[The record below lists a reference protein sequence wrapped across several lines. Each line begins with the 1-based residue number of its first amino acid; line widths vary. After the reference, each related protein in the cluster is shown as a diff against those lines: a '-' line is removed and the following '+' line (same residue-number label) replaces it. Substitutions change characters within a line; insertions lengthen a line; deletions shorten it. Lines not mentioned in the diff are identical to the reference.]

1 MVEENLFADDSRK
14 GVGSS
19 NMGLGELLVGSSDG
33 GASVTAPT
41 MWEFEKKQMSAQITL
56 LNTQL
61 QAETSSRIEAQV
73 WGMNCTYYGRD
84 KFIDYNSVV
93 FGVKFFIHHS

>member
-1 MVEENLFADDSRK
+1 MIEENLFADDSRK

-19 NMGLGELLVGSSDG
+19 NVGLGELLIGSSNG
-33 GASVTAPT
+33 SASVTAPA

-73 WGMNCTYYGRD
+73 WGINC
-84 KFIDYNSVV
+84 VL
-93 FGVKFFIHHS
+93 

>member
-1 MVEENLFADDSRK
+1 MIEENLFADDSRK
-14 GVGSS
+14 GAGSS
-19 NMGLGELLVGSSDG
+19 SMGLGELLTGAGNG
-33 GASVTAPT
+33 GTSITAPA

-73 WGMNCTYYGRD
+73 FC
-84 KFIDYNSVV
+84 
-93 FGVKFFIHHS
+93 

>member
-1 MVEENLFADDSRK
+1 MIEENLFADDSRK
-14 GVGSS
+14 GVGSTS
-19 NMGLGELLVGSSDG
+19 VGVGEFLS
-33 GASVTAPT
+33 GASNGGTSVSVPA

-73 WGMNCTYYGRD
+73 
-84 KFIDYNSVV
+84 F
-93 FGVKFFIHHS
+93 

>member
-1 MVEENLFADDSRK
+1 
-14 GVGSS
+14 
-19 NMGLGELLVGSSDG
+19 MGLGELLTSASNG
-33 GASVTAPT
+33 GTSVTAPA

-73 WGMNCTYYGRD
+73 
-84 KFIDYNSVV
+84 F
-93 FGVKFFIHHS
+93 

>member
-1 MVEENLFADDSRK
+1 MIEENLFADDSRK
-14 GVGSS
+14 GAGSS
-19 NMGLGELLVGSSDG
+19 SMGLGELLTNDG
-33 GASVTAPT
+33 DTSVTAPA

-73 WGMNCTYYGRD
+73 FYIVCILV
-84 KFIDYNSVV
+84 ID
-93 FGVKFFIHHS
+93 HHL